1 MRFIWLWACLA
12 GLLSAA
18 TLHPID
24 FEVVKKEVS
33 KSPTLLIIG
42 GIQGDE
48 PGGFNATNIFLNHYT
63 IKNGSVWVVPVL
75 NPHSMLLNHR
85 GIYDDMNR
93 KFAALSPN
101 DPEKPLIE
109 HIKSVIKEDQVQAV
123 LHLHDGSGYYRPSF
137 ESKLA
142 NPNRWGNCTVID
154 QVTLEGAKYG
164 ALESIANAMI
174 AHINAHLLAPIHR
187 YHLHNTQTAEKDKE
201 MQKALT
207 FYAINQG
214 KPGYANEASKELNV
228 AQRVYYHLLAID
240 ALLTQ
245 MGIEFERD
253 FTLTPNNVQKA
264 IKDRSQTFRLENL
277 PEMPLFGLRTP
288 LASFPIPKGK
298 KASEITITSSN
309 KILGLLPR
317 DGSLTLKYGNNVMTK
332 ILPKRIDFY
341 QGSLAPLEATI
352 DKQARKIVL
361 GERVQIAREISLPG
375 TIALDDKRQA
385 RVQVVGLIGKD
396 SSHITKASLSPS
408 ASLDTAG
415 KLYRAEVYIQE
426 KLNTEESANT
436 PESSSAQKIDSS
448 IDSSDSSAGSAA
460 SSSVRVSVNL
470 ANIRARAG
478 VDSSVVGIVRW
489 GRELEVLESVESTQ
503 EKWLKVRYIYTSGTQ
518 GREQGDEIVG
528 YILASLTKPNDSSK
542 LAQVRVNLAHIRA
555 EPSTSAAIVAKA
567 PRGRT
572 MEVRST
578 KAGLDSAHN
587 QQWAQIHYVYGSNST
602 KRDINGYILASLLAP
617 LESSAPS
624 AKPRTS
630 PKPRPSAPK
639 PKTQNYKESFGGMIL
654 LEFVDK
660 SEQ

>member
-1 MRFIWLWACLA
+1 MMRFIWLWACLA
-12 GLLSAA
+12 GLLGAV

-24 FEVVKKEVS
+24 FEVIKKEVS

-63 IKNGSVWVVPVL
+63 IKNGSVWIVPVL

-93 KFAALSPN
+93 KFATIDPN

-109 HIKSVIKEDQVQAV
+109 HIKSVIKENQVEAI
-123 LHLHDGSGYYRPSF
+123 LHLHDGSGYYRPNF
-137 ESKLA
+137 ESVLA

-154 QVTLEGAKYG
+154 QATLEGAKYG

-253 FTLTPNNVQKA
+253 FTLSPQNVQKA
-264 IKDRSQTFRLENL
+264 IKDHSQTFRLENL

-288 LASFPIPKGK
+288 LANFPIPKGK
-298 KASEITITSSN
+298 RASEITITSSN

-352 DKQARKIVL
+352 DKQTRKIAL
-361 GERVQIAREISLPG
+361 GERVQIAREISLPN
-375 TIALDDKRQA
+375 TIVLDNNRQA
-385 RVQVVGLIGKD
+385 RLQVVGLIGGGD
-396 SSHITKASLSPS
+396 SSHITKASLNPS
-408 ASLDTAG
+408 ASLDVAG
-415 KLYRAEVYIQE
+415 KLYRTEVYIQE
-426 KLNTEESANT
+426 KLDTEESPNTLESSNT
-436 PESSSAQKIDSS
+436 PKVDSSST
-448 IDSSDSSAGSAA
+448 SAGDLA
-460 SSSVRVSVNL
+460 SSSVRVSVSL
-470 ANIRARAG
+470 ANIRTGAG
-478 VDSSVVGIVRW
+478 VDSSIAGMVRW
-489 GRELEVLESVESTQ
+489 GKELEVLENIESPHG
-503 EKWLKVRYIYTSGTQ
+503 KWLKVRYIYTNGTQ
-518 GREQGDEIVG
+518 DREIVG

-555 EPSTSAAIVAKA
+555 EPSTSATIVAKA
-567 PRGRT
+567 PRGRI
-572 MEVRST
+572 MEVRTT

-587 QQWAQIHYVYGSNST
+587 QWAQIHYVYGANST
-602 KRDINGYILASLLAP
+602 KRDVNGYILASLLAP
-617 LESSAPS
+617 LDSSAPS
-624 AKPRTS
+624 TS
-630 PKPRPSAPK
+630 TKQPRPSAQK
-639 PKTQNYKESFGGMIL
+639 LKTQGYKEYFGGMIL

-660 SEQ
+660 SGQ

>member
-1 MRFIWLWACLA
+1 MRFVWLWVCFGL
-12 GLLSAA
+12 LLSAK
-18 TLHPID
+18 TLQPID
-24 FEVVKKEVS
+24 FEVIKKEVS

-137 ESKLA
+137 ESTLA

-154 QVTLEGAKYG
+154 QVTLEGVKFG
-164 ALESIANAMI
+164 ELESIANAMI

-253 FTLTPNNVQKA
+253 FTLSPQNVQKA
-264 IKDRSQTFRLENL
+264 IKDRSQTFALENL
-277 PEMPLFGLRTP
+277 PEMPLFGLRP
-288 LASFPIPKGK
+288 MLASFPIPKGK
-298 KASEITITSSN
+298 KASEITIVSNN

-317 DGSLTLKYGNNVMTK
+317 DNTLVLKYGNNVMTK
-332 ILPKRIDFY
+332 ILPKRVELY
-341 QGSLAPLEATI
+341 QGSIKPLESTI
-352 DKQARKIVL
+352 DKQARKISV
-361 GERVQIAREISLPG
+361 GERVQIAREISLPS
-375 TIALDDKRQA
+375 TITLDDKHTMHLR
-385 RVQVVGLIGKD
+385 VVGLVGKD
-396 SSHITKASLSPS
+396 PSHITKASLNQN

-415 KLYRAEVYIQE
+415 KLYRAEIYIQE
-426 KLNTEESANT
+426 KLEPSNTQENE
-436 PESSSAQKIDSS
+436 DSS
-448 IDSSDSSAGSAA
+448 KDHKEDLDSAA
-460 SSSVRVSVNL
+460 ALPRVRVNVNL
-470 ANIRARAG
+470 ANIRTQAK
-478 VDSSVVGIVRW
+478 VDSSVAGMVRW
-489 GRELEVLESVESTQ
+489 GRELEVLDTIESTQ
-503 EKWLKVRYIYTSGTQ
+503 GKWLKVRYIYTSPTGKSS
-518 GREQGDEIVG
+518 EMMG
-528 YILASLTKPNDSSK
+528 YILARLTTTYDGAS
-542 LAQVRVNLAHIRA
+542 LAQVGVNLAHIRA

-567 PRGRT
+567 PHGRI

-617 LESSAPS
+617 LESSVPS
-624 AKPRTS
+624 AKPHTS

-639 PKTQNYKESFGGMIL
+639 PKTQSHKEYFGGMIL

-660 SEQ
+660 SGQ

>member
-24 FEVVKKEVS
+24 FEVIKKEVS

-109 HIKSVIKEDQVQAV
+109 HIKRVIAEEQVEAV

-137 ESKLA
+137 ESALA

-187 YHLHNTQTAEKDKE
+187 YHLHNTETEQKDKE

-253 FTLTPNNVQKA
+253 FTLSPQNVQKA

-317 DGSLTLKYGNNVMTK
+317 DNTLVLKYGNNVMTK
-332 ILPKRIDFY
+332 LLPKRVEFY
-341 QGSLAPLEATI
+341 QESLPPIEATI
-352 DKQARKIVL
+352 DNQAHSIAV
-361 GERVQIAREISLPG
+361 GERVQIAHEIHLPS
-375 TIALDDKRQA
+375 TIELDDKHTMRL
-385 RVQVVGLIGKD
+385 RVVGLGGKNP
-396 SSHITKASLSPS
+396 SHITKASLNPS

-426 KLNTEESANT
+426 KLD
-436 PESSSAQKIDSS
+436 AQPSNAQENEN
-448 IDSSDSSAGSAA
+448 SSDDDKADLDSTHTPPR
-460 SSSVRVSVNL
+460 VRVSVSL
-470 ANIRARAG
+470 ANIRTQAK
-478 VDSSVVGIVRW
+478 VDSSIAGMVRF
-489 GRELEVLESVESTQ
+489 GQGLELLEEIESTQ
-503 EKWLKVRYIYTSGTQ
+503 GKWLKVRYIYTSPTGKSS
-518 GREQGDEIVG
+518 EMMG
-528 YILASLTKPNDSSK
+528 YILARLTTTYDGAS
-542 LAQVRVNLAHIRA
+542 LAQVGVNLAHIRA

-567 PRGRT
+567 PHGRI

-617 LESSAPS
+617 LESSVPS
-624 AKPRTS
+624 AKPHTS

-639 PKTQNYKESFGGMIL
+639 PKTQSHKEYFGGMIL

-660 SEQ
+660 SGQ

>member
-1 MRFIWLWACLA
+1 MRFVWLWVCF
-12 GLLSAA
+12 AA
-18 TLHPID
+18 VLCAKTLRPID
-24 FEVVKKEVS
+24 FEIVKKEVS

-93 KFAALSPN
+93 KFALINPN

-137 ESKLA
+137 ESTLA

-154 QVTLEGAKYG
+154 QVTLEGVKFG
-164 ALESIANAMI
+164 ELESIANAMI

-253 FTLTPNNVQKA
+253 FTLSPQNVQKA
-264 IKDRSQTFRLENL
+264 IKDRSQTFALENL
-277 PEMPLFGLRTP
+277 PEMPLFGLRP
-288 LASFPIPKGK
+288 VLASFPIPKGK
-298 KASEITITSSN
+298 KASEITIISNN

-317 DGSLTLKYGNNVMTK
+317 DNTLVLKYGNNVMTK
-332 ILPKRIDFY
+332 ILPKRVELY
-341 QGSLAPLEATI
+341 QGSIKPLESTI
-352 DKQARKIVL
+352 DKQARKISV
-361 GERVQIAREISLPG
+361 GERVQIAREISLPS
-375 TIALDDKRQA
+375 TITLDDKHTMHLR
-385 RVQVVGLIGKD
+385 VVGLVGKD
-396 SSHITKASLSPS
+396 PSHITKASLNQN

-415 KLYRAEVYIQE
+415 KLYRAEIYIQE
-426 KLNTEESANT
+426 KLEPSNTQE
-436 PESSSAQKIDSS
+436 KVDSS
-448 IDSSDSSAGSAA
+448 KDHKEDLDSAA
-460 SSSVRVSVNL
+460 ALPRVRVNVNL
-470 ANIRARAG
+470 ANIRTQAK
-478 VDSSVVGIVRW
+478 VDSSVAGMVRW
-489 GRELEVLESVESTQ
+489 GRELEVLDSIESTQ
-503 EKWLKVRYIYTSGTQ
+503 GKWLKVRYIYTSGTQ
-518 GREQGDEIVG
+518 EREVVG
-528 YILASLTKPNDSSK
+528 YILANLTKPNDSSK
-542 LAQVRVNLAHIRA
+542 IAQVRVNLAHIRQ
-555 EPSTSAAIVAKA
+555 EPSINANIVAKA
-567 PRGRT
+567 PRGRV

-578 KAGLDSAHN
+578 TTGLDSTQNAN
-587 QQWAQIHYVYGSNST
+587 TEQWAQIHYVYSANGL
-602 KRDINGYILASLLAP
+602 KREINGYILASLLEP
-617 LESSAPS
+617 LESSKPQAPS
-624 AKPRTS
+624 V
-630 PKPRPSAPK
+630 PK
-639 PKTQNYKESFGGMIL
+639 PKAQRAYKEYFGGMIL
-654 LEFVDK
+654 LDFANNNA
-660 SEQ
+660 Q

>member
-1 MRFIWLWACLA
+1 MRFVWLWVCF
-12 GLLSAA
+12 AA
-18 TLHPID
+18 VLCAKTLRPID
-24 FEVVKKEVS
+24 FEIVKKEVS

-93 KFAALSPN
+93 KFALINPN

-137 ESKLA
+137 ESTLA

-154 QVTLEGAKYG
+154 QVTLEGVKFG
-164 ALESIANAMI
+164 ELESIANAMI

-253 FTLTPNNVQKA
+253 FTLSPQNVQKA
-264 IKDRSQTFRLENL
+264 IKDRSQTFALENL
-277 PEMPLFGLRTP
+277 PEMPLFGLRP
-288 LASFPIPKGK
+288 VLASFPIPKGK
-298 KASEITITSSN
+298 KASEITIISNN

-317 DGSLTLKYGNNVMTK
+317 DNTLVLKYGNNVMTK
-332 ILPKRIDFY
+332 ILPKRVELY
-341 QGSLAPLEATI
+341 QGSIKPLESTI
-352 DKQARKIVL
+352 DKQARKISV
-361 GERVQIAREISLPG
+361 GERVQIAREISLPS
-375 TIALDDKRQA
+375 TITLDDKHTMHLR
-385 RVQVVGLIGKD
+385 VVGLVGKD
-396 SSHITKASLSPS
+396 PSHITKASLNQN

-415 KLYRAEVYIQE
+415 KLYRAEIYIQE
-426 KLNTEESANT
+426 KLEPSNTQENE
-436 PESSSAQKIDSS
+436 DSS
-448 IDSSDSSAGSAA
+448 KDHKEDLDSATALPR
-460 SSSVRVSVNL
+460 VRVNVNL
-470 ANIRARAG
+470 ANIRTQAK
-478 VDSSVVGIVRW
+478 VDSSVAGMVRW
-489 GRELEVLESVESTQ
+489 GRELEVLDSIESTQ
-503 EKWLKVRYIYTSGTQ
+503 GKWLKVRYIYTSGTQ
-518 GREQGDEIVG
+518 GREVVG

-542 LAQVRVNLAHIRA
+542 IAQVRVNLAHIRQ
-555 EPSTSAAIVAKA
+555 EPSINANIVAKA
-567 PRGRT
+567 PRGRV

-578 KAGLDSAHN
+578 TTGLDSTQNAN
-587 QQWAQIHYVYGSNST
+587 TEQWAQIHYVYSANGL
-602 KRDINGYILASLLAP
+602 KREINGYILASLLEP
-617 LESSAPS
+617 LESS
-624 AKPRTS
+624 KPQAS
-630 PKPRPSAPK
+630 SVPK
-639 PKTQNYKESFGGMIL
+639 PKAQRAYKEYFGGMIL
-654 LEFVDK
+654 LDFANNNA
-660 SEQ
+660 Q

>member
-1 MRFIWLWACLA
+1 MRFVWLWVCF
-12 GLLSAA
+12 AA
-18 TLHPID
+18 VLCAKTLRPID
-24 FEVVKKEVS
+24 FEIVKKEVS

-93 KFAALSPN
+93 KFALINPN

-137 ESKLA
+137 ESTLA

-154 QVTLEGAKYG
+154 QVTLEGVKFG
-164 ALESIANAMI
+164 ELESIANAMI

-253 FTLTPNNVQKA
+253 FTLSPQNVQKA
-264 IKDRSQTFRLENL
+264 IKDRSQTFALENL
-277 PEMPLFGLRTP
+277 PEMPLFGLRP
-288 LASFPIPKGK
+288 VLASFPIPKGK
-298 KASEITITSSN
+298 KASEITITSNN

-317 DGSLTLKYGNNVMTK
+317 DNTLVLKYGNNVMTK
-332 ILPKRIDFY
+332 ILPKRVELY
-341 QGSLAPLEATI
+341 QGSIKPLESTI
-352 DKQARKIVL
+352 DKQARKISV
-361 GERVQIAREISLPG
+361 GERVQIAREISLPS
-375 TIALDDKRQA
+375 TITLDDKHTMHLR
-385 RVQVVGLIGKD
+385 VVGLVGKD
-396 SSHITKASLSPS
+396 PSHITKASLNQN

-415 KLYRAEVYIQE
+415 KLYRAEIYIQE
-426 KLNTEESANT
+426 KLEPSNTQE
-436 PESSSAQKIDSS
+436 KVDSS
-448 IDSSDSSAGSAA
+448 KDHKEDLDSAA
-460 SSSVRVSVNL
+460 ALLRVRVNVNL
-470 ANIRARAG
+470 ANIRTQAK
-478 VDSSVVGIVRW
+478 VDSNVAGMVRW
-489 GRELEVLESVESTQ
+489 GRELEVLDSIESTQ
-503 EKWLKVRYIYTSGTQ
+503 GKWLKVRYIYTSGTQ
-518 GREQGDEIVG
+518 EREVVG

-542 LAQVRVNLAHIRA
+542 IAQVRVNLAHIRQ
-555 EPSTSAAIVAKA
+555 EPSINANIVAKA
-567 PRGRT
+567 PRGRV

-578 KAGLDSAHN
+578 TTGLDSTQNAN
-587 QQWAQIHYVYGSNST
+587 TEQWAQIHYVYSANGL
-602 KRDINGYILASLLAP
+602 KREINGYILASLLEP
-617 LESSAPS
+617 LESS
-624 AKPRTS
+624 KPQALS
-630 PKPRPSAPK
+630 VPK
-639 PKTQNYKESFGGMIL
+639 PKAQRAYKEYFGGMIL
-654 LEFVDK
+654 LDFANNNA
-660 SEQ
+660 Q